1 VAVAEEVALIML
13 LEARPHLVKVIMAE
27 PELMMV
33 QQITT
38 AVVAVVLER
47 LEKMQ
52 VPQQMDLGMV
62 VMDLH
67 LLLLEFL

>member
-1 VAVAEEVALIML
+1 MAVVVAMIVVP
-13 LEARPHLVKVIMAE
+13 EAQPHLVKVIMAE

-67 LLLLEFL
+67 LLLLELL

>member
-1 VAVAEEVALIML
+1 
-13 LEARPHLVKVIMAE
+13 MAE

-67 LLLLEFL
+67 LLLLELL